1 MDNNKA
7 ATSLTSRNDLA
18 SQLASFDSILALAS
32 EFNLSSSQPEHHT
45 LVPPTL
51 RPKSITTAQLIFD
64 TEAIQ
69 EQLAEIER
77 QLRTVHKLR
86 LGGDIDVPSFD
97 DRIQYLNEF
106 INQLALLQ
114 KNRAQLVHK
123 LSQPRV
129 GDYILMDHAYH
140 KDFVGL
146 FQRIQEE
153 IPRMQQNLD
162 AMAWRDES
170 LGSTRELDQVKTCLD
185 ELTELS
191 QRQSEIADASQKLQ
205 TNLINV
211 LQHYKKL

>member
-1 MDNNKA
+1 
-7 ATSLTSRNDLA
+7 
-18 SQLASFDSILALAS
+18 
-32 EFNLSSSQPEHHT
+32 
-45 LVPPTL
+45 
-51 RPKSITTAQLIFD
+51 
-64 TEAIQ
+64 
-69 EQLAEIER
+69 
-77 QLRTVHKLR
+77 
-86 LGGDIDVPSFD
+86 
-97 DRIQYLNEF
+97 
-106 INQLALLQ
+106 
-114 KNRAQLVHK
+114 
-123 LSQPRV
+123 
-129 GDYILMDHAYH
+129 MDHAYH